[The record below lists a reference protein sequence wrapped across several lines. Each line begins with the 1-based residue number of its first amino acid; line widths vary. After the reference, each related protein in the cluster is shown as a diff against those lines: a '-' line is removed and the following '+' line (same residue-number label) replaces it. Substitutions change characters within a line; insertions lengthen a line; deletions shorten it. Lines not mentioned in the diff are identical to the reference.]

1 MYAGKI
7 HCFYQKDLKKI
18 DHFDSWGV
26 PKQGLGI
33 HRLLIFGNRD
43 EEFQFKVLAELNLP
57 IKWIIFAEFKQ
68 SSQFLKSK
76 LNFIQHWRLS
86 GQGGRTGVSGK
97 LFFFITDNLSEFKF
111 VKEDGLWDEGAG
123 IALPSESWNEDQLK
137 LAVNVQV
144 GMRRSLITSIR
155 KYFHCAIVAHVDADG
170 YNILWD
176 DKFLFASDIDIWAKE
191 NAKNYPFKFPE

>member
-18 DHFDSWGV
+18 DHFDSWGL
-26 PKQGLGI
+26 PKQSLGV
-33 HRLLIFGNRD
+33 HRLLIYGNRD
-43 EEFQFKVLAELNLP
+43 EEFQLKVLAELNLP
-57 IKWIIFAEFKQ
+57 VKWIIFTNSKRTNNFTKY
-68 SSQFLKSK
+68 K
-76 LNFIQHWRLS
+76 LNPLQRWCLS
-86 GQGGRTGVSGK
+86 GKGGGTGVNGK
-97 LFFFITDNLSEFKF
+97 LHFLITDTLNDFSLIGG
-111 VKEDGLWDEGAG
+111 DHLWDEGVG
-123 IALPSESWNEDQLK
+123 MSLPSEVWDEEK
-137 LAVNVQV
+137 IKYAINVQI
-144 GMRRSLITSIR
+144 RIRNSLVPAIR